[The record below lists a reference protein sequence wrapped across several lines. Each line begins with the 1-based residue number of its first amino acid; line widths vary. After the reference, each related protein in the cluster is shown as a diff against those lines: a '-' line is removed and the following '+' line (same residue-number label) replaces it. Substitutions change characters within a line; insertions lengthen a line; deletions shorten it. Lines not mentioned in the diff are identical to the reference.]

1 MLVLGCPRRWAA
13 LCRLWPGAGRCPSA
27 GSPPGLCFQIRLE
40 VEEALQE
47 LAPLRA
53 AAEAAAHDDAGA
65 ARRGRVELASA
76 FWQTL
81 SQVVSIFSAFV
92 LCLFGVGG
100 RWLRR
105 RRKVAA

>member
-1 MLVLGCPRRWAA
+1 MRS
-13 LCRLWPGAGRCPSA
+13 RCERSVHT
-27 GSPPGLCFQIRLE
+27 LD
-40 VEEALQE
+40 
-47 LAPLRA
+47 A

-81 SQVVSIFSAFV
+81 SQVVSIFSAAV